1 MWTTVISLCYSL
13 TEANST
19 KAKKFFLCLFA
30 GYANESKTPQLPKG
44 LTDENEVAYSSSRTR
59 DKRNVKKDR
68 KGVKDKTFVMK
79 KKELNRKR
87 GKDTPL
93 DSKFT
98 ARKRKPRF

>member
-1 MWTTVISLCYSL
+1 MNSK
-13 TEANST
+13 ANST
-19 KAKKFFLCLFA
+19 KAKKYYLCLFA
-30 GYANESKTPQLPKG
+30 GYANDFANVPKLPKG
-44 LTDENEVAYSSSRTR
+44 LTGNEENEVAYSSSRTR
-59 DKRNVKKDR
+59 GKKLGSR
-68 KGVKDKTFVMK
+68 KDKKGISDKNFVMK